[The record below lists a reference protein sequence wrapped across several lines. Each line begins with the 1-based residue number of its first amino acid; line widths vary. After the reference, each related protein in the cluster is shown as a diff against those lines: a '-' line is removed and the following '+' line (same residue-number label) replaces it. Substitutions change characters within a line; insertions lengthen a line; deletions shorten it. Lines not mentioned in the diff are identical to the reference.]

1 MEVCRKDKYFFKNQT
16 QQENQELFVEWQ
28 LTKNRIRIAGLKED
42 VNTKLKQI
50 IDFMNVAA
58 PKYVFLALTTF
69 SLLIFA
75 LKLFGLMHYW
85 VIFGLINI
93 NNIIN
98 IVAVAFDY
106 SYG

>member
-1 MEVCRKDKYFFKNQT
+1 MFFDIKMFF
-16 QQENQELFVEWQ
+16 E
-28 LTKNRIRIAGLKED
+28 KK
-42 VNTKLKQI
+42 KK
-50 IDFMNVAA
+50 
-58 PKYVFLALTTF
+58 TF

-75 LKLFGLMHYW
+75 LKLFGLMHCW